1 MTILIGDIGGTKTIL
16 ALITAEAGPREPLV
30 ESKFSSRQHG
40 TLLDII
46 EAFREQNQ
54 TILNDD
60 PVSAAAFGVA
70 GPIVNGVAKITNLN
84 WTIDQ
89 TEVAQ
94 ALDIAAE
101 KVQLLNDL
109 EAMATAVPFLLP
121 EDVQTLNEGEPIHQR
136 PIAVVAPGTG
146 LGEAFLT
153 WDGRRYVAYPSEGG
167 HADFAPGDSL
177 QLRLLNYLAP
187 QYGHVSVERVCS
199 GIGIP
204 NIYAFLRDE
213 KIKEEPEWLRE
224 MMDKADDIVPIIIQ
238 HASDQAT
245 AVPICGQTMEMFAHI
260 LAAEA
265 GNMALKLLS
274 RGGVYLGGGLPPR
287 ILPILEAPRFMEL
300 FSGKGRFARLM
311 AQIPVH
317 IILNPRTGLLG
328 AGYAALALDE

>member
-1 MTILIGDIGGTKTIL
+1 PI
-16 ALITAEAGPREPLV
+16 
-30 ESKFSSRQHG
+30 
-40 TLLDII
+40 
-46 EAFREQNQ
+46 
-54 TILNDD
+54 
-60 PVSAAAFGVA
+60 SAAAFGVA
-70 GPIVNGVAKITNLN
+70 GPIVNGVAKITNLS

-89 TEVAQ
+89 IEVAH
-94 ALDIAAE
+94 ALDLAAD

-121 EDVQTLNEGEPIHQR
+121 EDVQTLNTAEPVAQR

-153 WDGRRYVAYPSEGG
+153 WNGRRYVAFPSEGG

-204 NIYAFLRDE
+204 NLYAFLRDE
-213 KIKEEPEWLRE
+213 KIAEEPQWLRE
-224 MMDKADDIVPIIIQ
+224 MMDQVDDIVPVIIQ
-238 HASDQAT
+238 HAFDKAA
-245 AVPICGQTMEMFAHI
+245 AVPICVQTMEMFAHI

-287 ILPILEAPRFMEL
+287 ILPMLQAPRFMEL
-300 FSGKGRFARLM
+300 FYGKGRFAQLM
-311 AQIPVH
+311 AQIPVY
-317 IILNPRTGLLG
+317 IILNQRTGLLG
-328 AGYAALALDE
+328 AGYAALALDESL